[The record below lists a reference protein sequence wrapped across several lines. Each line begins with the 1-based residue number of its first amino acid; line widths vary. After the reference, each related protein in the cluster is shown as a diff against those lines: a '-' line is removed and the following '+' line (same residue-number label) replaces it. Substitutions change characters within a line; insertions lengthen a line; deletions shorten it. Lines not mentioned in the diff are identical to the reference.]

1 MLCCYRRRFVPS
13 VDPGEVRRQ
22 YANATNLDARI
33 NLHRRYSTNQ
43 YGWSAWVFDQMRLAS
58 NQRILEVGCG
68 SGQLWIDNKDR
79 VPSNLSLILTD
90 LSEGMLAEARARL
103 TPAVGDLTYAVADAE
118 KLPFEA
124 HLMDTVIANH
134 MLYHVPHIE
143 VALAEIRRVLKP
155 VGTLYCT
162 TNGERYMAEIGELL
176 AAFDERIDYRHR
188 FVLGFTL
195 QNGPALLS
203 KHFDLVEVR
212 PYADSLAV
220 TSADDL
226 INYVL
231 STGSI
236 SNATE
241 LLQGGRLA
249 AFKEEMEKQ
258 IAAKGSIQISKES
271 GMLVARV
278 AA

>member
-1 MLCCYRRRFVPS
+1 VPN

-33 NLHRRYSTNQ
+33 NLHRRYSTNP
-43 YGWSAWVFDQMRLAS
+43 YGWSTWVFDQMRLAS
-58 NQRILEVGCG
+58 NGLILEVGCG
-68 SGQLWIDNKDR
+68 NGQLWIDNKDR
-79 VPSNLSLILTD
+79 LPFSLSLTLTD
-90 LSEGMLAEARARL
+90 LSEGMLAEARSRL
-103 TPAVGDLTYAVADAE
+103 TPAVGDFTYAVADAE
-118 KLPFEA
+118 RLPFDA

-155 VGTLYCT
+155 GGTLYCT

-176 AAFDERIDYRHR
+176 ASFDERIDYRHR
-188 FVLGFTL
+188 FVLSFTL
-195 QNGPALLS
+195 QNGPELLS
-203 KHFDLVEVR
+203 KHFDRVEVR
-212 PYADSLAV
+212 QYVDSLAV

-226 INYVL
+226 IDYVL

-236 SNATE
+236 SNAPE
-241 LLQGGRLA
+241 LLQGDRLV
-249 AFKEEMEKQ
+249 AFREELEKEIET
-258 IAAKGSIQISKES
+258 KGSIQISKES
-271 GMLVARV
+271 GMLVARI